1 MRKVSP
7 WPQHAI
13 MLRRTSMGLN
23 NSLIFLHY
31 FMLLW
36 AICCLLSHE
45 PRHNGLFWN
54 KEEINCLLMPRCVPF
69 SYVVGFPLWWCYDL
83 AHVLRHQ
90 CEVLQQTKDEREGFG
105 CATGYN
111 KWYCLRCSMDWRT
124 EKKQQ
129 WIMTIITSNANDV
142 AHQTCFST

>member
-36 AICCLLSHE
+36 AICCLLSHG

-69 SYVVGFPLWWCYDL
+69 SYVKLLVFPYDD
-83 AHVLRHQ
+83 V
-90 CEVLQQTKDEREGFG
+90 
-105 CATGYN
+105 
-111 KWYCLRCSMDWRT
+111 MIWRMFSDT
-124 EKKQQ
+124 NVKFFSKQKTNVKASVVRQ
-129 WIMTIITSNANDV
+129 DTINDIVCDAAWIGGRRRNSNE
-142 AHQTCFST
+142 